1 MVTTGMDAWRV
12 SHKYVDDDSFEQD
25 LFIEKIGNPI
35 DRVWFDPAAEK
46 QDKSD
51 SRYCFVLHA
60 ISNEEYKRRWPEG
73 SGESLDEGA

>member
-46 QDKSD
+46 QNKSD
-51 SRYCFVLHA
+51 SLE
-60 ISNEEYKRRWPEG
+60 N
-73 SGESLDEGA
+73 